1 MRDNSARPVA
11 RDGDIAW
18 EVVDVDEQPGFVV
31 EGERVALGPVR
42 LDLVPVY

>member
-1 MRDNSARPVA
+1 VA
-11 RDGDIAW
+11 RDGDIALS